1 VRLSIS
7 FAHCKID
14 FLEQGLP
21 FFLLSVAMRQRGH
34 RQSPGYLSL
43 GYYGTIRM
51 CYLIVLFISFM
62 SNVSSYSERAQ
73 ALLPPNPKAFIVDD
87 SVPTRRIFRTI
98 LQELGFTVS
107 EAVNGRL
114 ALEKLESELEGT
126 TIIFSDISMPEMD
139 GFEFCFKLMQKPW
152 YNGTPFILVSTESDA
167 KNVIKGLKFGADD
180 FLPKP
185 FDKEIVAQVLMR
197 IFQ

>member
-1 VRLSIS
+1 
-7 FAHCKID
+7 
-14 FLEQGLP
+14 
-21 FFLLSVAMRQRGH
+21 
-34 RQSPGYLSL
+34 
-43 GYYGTIRM
+43 
-51 CYLIVLFISFM
+51 M
-62 SNVSSYSERAQ
+62 SAVPSYAERAQ

-98 LQELGFTVS
+98 LEELGFTVS
-107 EAVNGRL
+107 EAVNGKL
-114 ALEKLESELEGT
+114 ALEKLEGEIAET
-126 TIIFSDISMPEMD
+126 TIIFSDISMPVMD
-139 GFEFCFKLMQKPW
+139 GFEFCFTLMQQPW
-152 YNGTPFILVSTESDA
+152 YNRAPFILVSTESDA

>member
-1 VRLSIS
+1 
-7 FAHCKID
+7 
-14 FLEQGLP
+14 
-21 FFLLSVAMRQRGH
+21 
-34 RQSPGYLSL
+34 
-43 GYYGTIRM
+43 
-51 CYLIVLFISFM
+51 M
-62 SNVSSYSERAQ
+62 STYSEMAI

-98 LQELGFTVS
+98 LEELGFTVN
-107 EAVNGRL
+107 EAVNGKL
-114 ALEKLESELEGT
+114 ALEKLEEEIADT

-139 GFEFCFKLMQKPW
+139 GFEFCFKLMQQSW
-152 YNGTPFILVSTESDA
+152 YNGIPFILVSTESDA

-185 FDKEIVAQVLMR
+185 FDKEIVSQVLMR

>member
-1 VRLSIS
+1 MRNHVYGIMTVNL
-7 FAHCKID
+7 
-14 FLEQGLP
+14 
-21 FFLLSVAMRQRGH
+21 FFYDL
-34 RQSPGYLSL
+34 
-43 GYYGTIRM
+43 
-51 CYLIVLFISFM
+51 FM
-62 SNVSSYSERAQ
+62 SADPSYSERAQ
-73 ALLPPNPKAFIVDD
+73 TLLPPNPKAFIVDD

-107 EAVNGRL
+107 EAVNGKL
-114 ALEKLESELEGT
+114 ALEKLEGEMEGT

-139 GFEFCFKLMQKPW
+139 GFEFCFRLMQKTW
-152 YNGTPFILVSTESDA
+152 YNNTPFVLVSTESDA

>member
-1 VRLSIS
+1 
-7 FAHCKID
+7 
-14 FLEQGLP
+14 
-21 FFLLSVAMRQRGH
+21 
-34 RQSPGYLSL
+34 
-43 GYYGTIRM
+43 
-51 CYLIVLFISFM
+51 M
-62 SNVSSYSERAQ
+62 SANSSYAERAQ

-98 LQELGFTVS
+98 LEELGFTVS
-107 EAVNGRL
+107 EAVNGKL
-114 ALEKLESELEGT
+114 ALEKLEGEIANT
-126 TIIFSDISMPEMD
+126 TIIFSDISMPVMD
-139 GFEFCFKLMQKPW
+139 GFEFCFKLMQQPW
-152 YNGTPFILVSTESDA
+152 YSRTPFILVSTESDA

>member
-1 VRLSIS
+1 
-7 FAHCKID
+7 
-14 FLEQGLP
+14 
-21 FFLLSVAMRQRGH
+21 
-34 RQSPGYLSL
+34 
-43 GYYGTIRM
+43 
-51 CYLIVLFISFM
+51 M
-62 SNVSSYSERAQ
+62 SAVSSYSEQ
-73 ALLPPNPKAFIVDD
+73 VKALLPPSPKAFIVDD

-98 LQELGFTVS
+98 LAELGFTVS

-114 ALEKLESELEGT
+114 ALEKLENEIEGT

-139 GFEFCFKLMQKPW
+139 GFEFCFKLMQMPW
-152 YNGTPFILVSTESDA
+152 YNATPFVLVSTESDA
-167 KNVIKGLKFGADD
+167 RNVIKGLKFGADD

>member
-1 VRLSIS
+1 VPHQYI
-7 FAHCKID
+7 
-14 FLEQGLP
+14 FLY
-21 FFLLSVAMRQRGH
+21 F
-34 RQSPGYLSL
+34 
-43 GYYGTIRM
+43 YGTM
-51 CYLIVLFISFM
+51 DVWLFFMIVPM
-62 SNVSSYSERAQ
+62 SAVPSTNCVYSERAK

-98 LQELGFTVS
+98 LEELGFTVN
-107 EAVNGRL
+107 EAVNGKM
-114 ALEKLESELEGT
+114 ALEKLEGEIAET
-126 TIIFSDISMPEMD
+126 TIIFSDISMPIMD
-139 GFEFCFKLMQKPW
+139 GFEFCFKLMQQPW
-152 YNGTPFILVSTESDA
+152 YDGTPFILVSTESDA